1 MPFKFLVISNSGIP
15 LFEYPIK
22 GIDTINVNSVLFS
35 GLLSAINSYSSDA
48 IGQNIEE
55 MTFQSI
61 KVTFSKDGFDN
72 LYVAI
77 NNDDV
82 AVNILKTIHIEIK
95 NLFLSYL
102 DELGIE
108 IDPERISHV
117 EMTDENQ
124 MRIRAI
130 LEPLYRLWSKKLLNE
145 TKA

>member
-15 LFEYPIK
+15 IFEYPIDN
-22 GIDTINVNSVLFS
+22 IDTINVNSVLFS

-72 LYVAI
+72 LYVVI
-77 NNDDV
+77 CNDDIPM
-82 AVNILKTIHIEIK
+82 NTLKTIHIEIK

-145 TKA
+145 IKV